1 MTNVFGGVISVSYP
15 AALSVELWNAKG
27 YQPLRPK
34 LYLFGLL
41 MALSLVARGQE
52 RYADIPAGEKHTIHD
67 NNFESSE
74 GWAAS
79 KRVDFIGGMAVMKKA
94 EISRPIELDFNR
106 SFEIEFYIAADDRYL
121 HFQLLLDD
129 QKLSFTPR
137 FRAMKAFDMVPA
149 LKIMQV
155 DQVNS
160 NYSGT
165 SLESFNIGE
174 REVCKYT
181 IRKYG
186 SLYYIFAKEQLIVTY
201 YFPPFKRLTIAAP
214 WAPVIRVDRIVVSYL
229 DSGGE
234 MIPAQPSGLAAQA
247 MSSGPGPDKPGRF
260 FGLLIGVSDY
270 LDNRLDLEKPARDA
284 QQLKAV
290 LTRNYVFT
298 DSTIAM
304 LINPTR
310 QNILVA
316 LYNLRKVVGPRDN
329 LLIFYAGHGYWDED
343 ARQGY
348 WWARDATAND
358 PSNWLSN
365 SDVREQIRSIKSK
378 HTLLISDA
386 CFSGGIFRT
395 RSAATLQQASIDV
408 QMLYKLPSR
417 RAITSG
423 TLTTVP
429 DKSVF
434 FEYLVKRLEEN
445 TTDFMTSQQLFDSF
459 RQAVIN
465 NSMVVPQDGVIAEAG
480 DEGGDF
486 VFVKKR

>member
-1 MTNVFGGVISVSYP
+1 
-15 AALSVELWNAKG
+15 
-27 YQPLRPK
+27 
-34 LYLFGLL
+34 
-41 MALSLVARGQE
+41 MAFSLAGRGQE
-52 RYADIPAGEKHTIHD
+52 RYADIPESQKRVILD
-67 NNFESSE
+67 DNFESNN
-74 GWAAS
+74 GWAAG
-79 KRVDFIGGMAVMKKA
+79 KKVEFLQGMAVMKKS
-94 EISRPIELDFNR
+94 EISRPLELDFNR
-106 SFEIEFYIAADDRYL
+106 SFEIELYIAADDRYL
-121 HFQLLLDD
+121 HFRLLLDD
-129 QKLSFTPR
+129 QKLDFTPR

-149 LKIMQV
+149 LKIMQG

-165 SLESFNIGE
+165 SLESYDIQE
-174 REVCKYT
+174 KEVCKYT

-186 SLYYIFAKEQLIVTY
+186 SLYYIYVKEQLVVTY

-214 WAPVIRVDRIVVSYL
+214 WAPVLRVDRMVISYL

-234 MIPAQPSGLAAQA
+234 LITTQPSGLAAPA
-247 MSSGPGPDKPGRF
+247 VSSSPGAEKPGRF
-260 FGLLIGVSDY
+260 YGLLIGVSDY

-284 QQLKAV
+284 QQLKSV
-290 LTRNYVFT
+290 LMQKYVFS
-298 DSTIAM
+298 DSTITL

-329 LLIFYAGHGYWDED
+329 LLIFYAGHGYWDEE

-395 RSAATLQQASIDV
+395 RSAAALHQASIDV

-434 FEYLVKRLEEN
+434 FEFLVKRLMEN
-445 TTDFMTSQQLFDSF
+445 TADFMTSQQLFDSF

-486 VFVKKR
+486 VFVKRK

>member
-1 MTNVFGGVISVSYP
+1 
-15 AALSVELWNAKG
+15 
-27 YQPLRPK
+27 
-34 LYLFGLL
+34 
-41 MALSLVARGQE
+41 MAFSLAGRGQE
-52 RYADIPAGEKHTIHD
+52 RYADIPESQKRVILD
-67 NNFESSE
+67 DNFESNK

-79 KRVDFIGGMAVMKKA
+79 KKVDFVGGMAVMKKA
-94 EISRPIELDFNR
+94 EISRPIDLDFSR
-106 SFEIEFYIAADDRYL
+106 SFEMELYIAADDAYL
-121 HFQLLLDD
+121 HFRIELDD
-129 QKLSFTPR
+129 QKLNFTPR

-149 LKIMQV
+149 LKIMQG
-155 DQVNS
+155 DQSNS

-165 SLESFNIGE
+165 SLEPYNIGE
-174 REVCKYT
+174 KEVCKYT

-186 SLYYIFAKEQLIVTY
+186 SLYYIFVKEQLVVTY

-214 WAPVIRVDRIVVSYL
+214 WAPVVRVDRMVISYL

-234 MIPAQPSGLAAQA
+234 MIATQPSGLPAPAV
-247 MSSGPGPDKPGRF
+247 SSGQGTEKPGRY

-270 LDNRLDLEKPARDA
+270 LDNRLDLDKPARDA
-284 QQLKAV
+284 QQLKSV
-290 LTRNYVFT
+290 LMQNYVFS
-298 DSTIAM
+298 DSTITL

-329 LLIFYAGHGYWDED
+329 LLIFYAGHGYWDEE

-395 RSAATLQQASIDV
+395 RSAAALQQASIDV

-434 FEYLVKRLEEN
+434 FEYLVKRLQEN
-445 TTDFMTSQQLFDSF
+445 TADFMTSQQLFDSF

-486 VFVKKR
+486 VFIRKK

>member
-1 MTNVFGGVISVSYP
+1 MKSGI
-15 AALSVELWNAKG
+15 L
-27 YQPLRPK
+27 
-34 LYLFGLL
+34 LF
-41 MALSLVARGQE
+41 SFLVTFSPSAWGQE
-52 RYADIPAGEKHTIHD
+52 RYSDIPESQKRVIFED
-67 NNFESSE
+67 NFESNN
-74 GWAAS
+74 GWAAG
-79 KRVDFIGGMAVMKKA
+79 KKVEFLQGMAVMKKT
-94 EISRPIELDFNR
+94 EISRPLELDFNR
-106 SFEIEFYIAADDRYL
+106 SFEMEFYIAADDRYL
-121 HFQLLLDD
+121 HFRFLLDD
-129 QKLSFTPR
+129 QKLDFSPR
-137 FRAMKAFDMVPA
+137 FRAMKAFDMVPS
-149 LKIMQV
+149 LKIMQG
-155 DQVNS
+155 DQSNS

-165 SLESFNIGE
+165 PLESFNIRE
-174 REVCKYT
+174 KEVCKYT

-186 SLYYIFAKEQLIVTY
+186 SLYYIFVKEQLVVTY

-214 WAPVIRVDRIVVSYL
+214 FAPVVRVDRMVISYL

-234 MIPAQPSGLAAQA
+234 LITNQPSPV
-247 MSSGPGPDKPGRF
+247 PGTVFNPATGQGMERPGRF
-260 FGLLIGVSDY
+260 YALLIGVSDY
-270 LDNRLDLEKPARDA
+270 LDNRLDLDKPATDA
-284 QQLKAV
+284 RQFRRV
-290 LTRNYVFT
+290 LVERYTFS
-298 DSTIAM
+298 DSTVT
-304 LINPTR
+304 LLVNPTR

-316 LYNLRKVVGPRDN
+316 LFNLRKVVGPRDN
-329 LLIFYAGHGYWDED
+329 LLIFYAGHGYWDEE

-395 RSAATLQQASIDV
+395 RSATALQQASIDV

-445 TTDFMTSQQLFDSF
+445 ATDFMTSQQLFDSF

-486 VFVKKR
+486 VFVRRKK

>member
-1 MTNVFGGVISVSYP
+1 MIFSLLLALSP
-15 AALSVELWNAKG
+15 AARA
-27 YQPLRPK
+27 
-34 LYLFGLL
+34 
-41 MALSLVARGQE
+41 QE
-52 RYADIPAGEKHTIHD
+52 RYADVPESQKRIVLD
-67 NNFESSE
+67 DNFESNN
-74 GWAAS
+74 GWVAG
-79 KRVDFIGGMAVMKKA
+79 KKVDFVGGMAVMKKS

-106 SFEIEFYIAADDRYL
+106 SFELEFYIAADNTYL
-121 HFQLLLDD
+121 HFRFLLGD
-129 QKLSFTPR
+129 QKLDFTPR

-149 LKIMQV
+149 LKIMQG

-165 SLESFNIGE
+165 SLESYNIRE
-174 REVCKYT
+174 KEVCKYT

-186 SLYYIFAKEQLIVTY
+186 SLYYIFVKEQLVVTY

-214 WAPVIRVDRIVVSYL
+214 WAPVVRVDRMVISYL
-229 DSGGE
+229 DSERE
-234 MIPAQPSGLAAQA
+234 MMATQPSGLAAPA
-247 MSSGPGPDKPGRF
+247 VSSSQGTEKPGRY

-270 LDNRLDLEKPARDA
+270 LDNRLDLEKPAGDA
-284 QQLKAV
+284 EHLKSV
-290 LTRNYVFT
+290 LMQDYVFSDT
-298 DSTIAM
+298 TTTL

-316 LYNLRKVVGPRDN
+316 LFNLRKVVGPRDN
-329 LLIFYAGHGYWDED
+329 LLIFYAGHGYWDEE

-395 RSAATLQQASIDV
+395 RSAAALQQASIDV

-445 TTDFMTSQQLFDSF
+445 ASDFMTSQQLFDSF

-486 VFVKKR
+486 VFIRRKK

>member
-1 MTNVFGGVISVSYP
+1 
-15 AALSVELWNAKG
+15 
-27 YQPLRPK
+27 
-34 LYLFGLL
+34 
-41 MALSLVARGQE
+41 MAFSLAGRGQE
-52 RYADIPAGEKHTIHD
+52 RYADIPESQKRVILD
-67 NNFESSE
+67 DNFESNN
-74 GWAAS
+74 GWAAG
-79 KRVDFIGGMAVMKKA
+79 KKVDFTGGTAVMKKA
-94 EISRPIELDFNR
+94 EISRPIDLDFNR
-106 SFEIEFYIAADDRYL
+106 SFEMEFFIAADDAYL
-121 HFQLLLDD
+121 HFRIELDD
-129 QKLSFTPR
+129 QKLNFTPR
-137 FRAMKAFDMVPA
+137 FRAVKAFDMVPA
-149 LKIMQV
+149 LKIMQG

-165 SLESFNIGE
+165 SLEPYNIGE
-174 REVCKYT
+174 KEVCKYT

-186 SLYYIFAKEQLIVTY
+186 SLYYIFVKEQLVVTY

-214 WAPVIRVDRIVVSYL
+214 WAPVVRVDRVVISYL

-234 MIPAQPSGLAAQA
+234 MMTTQPSGLAAPA
-247 MSSGPGPDKPGRF
+247 LSSSPGTEKAGRY

-284 QQLKAV
+284 QQLKSV
-290 LTRNYVFT
+290 LIQNYVFS
-298 DSTIAM
+298 DSAITL

-329 LLIFYAGHGYWDED
+329 LLIFYAGHGYWDEE

-395 RSAATLQQASIDV
+395 RSAAALQQASIDV

-434 FEYLVKRLEEN
+434 FEYLVKRLQEN
-445 TTDFMTSQQLFDSF
+445 TADFMTSQQLFDSF

-486 VFVKKR
+486 VFIRKK

>member
-1 MTNVFGGVISVSYP
+1 
-15 AALSVELWNAKG
+15 
-27 YQPLRPK
+27 
-34 LYLFGLL
+34 
-41 MALSLVARGQE
+41 MAFSLPGQGQE
-52 RYADIPAGEKHTIHD
+52 RYADIPESQKRVILD
-67 NNFESSE
+67 DNFEKNN

-79 KRVDFIGGMAVMKKA
+79 KKVDYLCGMAVMKKA
-94 EISRPIELDFNR
+94 EISRPIDLDFNR
-106 SFEIEFYIAADDRYL
+106 SFEMEFFIAADDAYL
-121 HFQLLLDD
+121 HFRIELDD
-129 QKLSFTPR
+129 QKLNFTPR

-149 LKIMQV
+149 LKIMQG
-155 DQVNS
+155 DQSNS

-165 SLESFNIGE
+165 SLESYNIGE
-174 REVCKYT
+174 KEVCKYT
-181 IRKYG
+181 LRKYG
-186 SLYYIFAKEQLIVTY
+186 SLYYIFVKEQLVVTY

-214 WAPVIRVDRIVVSYL
+214 WAPVVRVDRMVISYL

-234 MIPAQPSGLAAQA
+234 MLATQPSGLAAPA
-247 MSSGPGPDKPGRF
+247 VISSSGTDKPGRY

-270 LDNRLDLEKPARDA
+270 LDNRLDLDKPARDA
-284 QQLKAV
+284 QQLRSVLMQNYSFSDSAV
-290 LTRNYVFT
+290 TL
-298 DSTIAM
+298 

-316 LYNLRKVVGPRDN
+316 LFNLRKVVGPRDN
-329 LLIFYAGHGYWDED
+329 LLIFYAGHGYWDEE
-343 ARQGY
+343 ASQGY

-395 RSAATLQQASIDV
+395 RSAAALQQASIDV

-434 FEYLVKRLEEN
+434 FEYLVKRLMDN
-445 TTDFMTSQQLFDSF
+445 TADFMTSQQLFDSF

-486 VFVKKR
+486 VFIRKK

>member
-1 MTNVFGGVISVSYP
+1 MKTRLFLIS
-15 AALSVELWNAKG
+15 
-27 YQPLRPK
+27 
-34 LYLFGLL
+34 LL
-41 MALSLVARGQE
+41 MAVSLAGWTQE
-52 RYADIPAGEKHTIHD
+52 RYSDIPESQKRIIFED
-67 NNFESSE
+67 NFETNN
-74 GWAAS
+74 GWAAG
-79 KRVDFIGGMAVMKKA
+79 KKVEFLQGMAVMKKT
-94 EISRPIELDFNR
+94 EISRPLELDFNR
-106 SFEIEFYIAADDRYL
+106 SFEMEFYIVADDRYL
-121 HFQLLLDD
+121 HFRFLLDD
-129 QKLSFTPR
+129 QKLDFTPR

-149 LKIMQV
+149 LKIMQG

-165 SLESFNIGE
+165 SLESFNIRE
-174 REVCKYT
+174 KEVCKYT

-186 SLYYIFAKEQLIVTY
+186 SLYYIFVKEQLVVTY

-214 WAPVIRVDRIVVSYL
+214 WAPVMRVDRMVISYL
-229 DSGGE
+229 DAGGE
-234 MIPAQPSGLAAQA
+234 LIANQPSPAAGA
-247 MSSGPGPDKPGRF
+247 AITPASGSSTERPGRF
-260 FGLLIGVSDY
+260 YALLIGVSDY

-284 QQLKAV
+284 QQLKRV
-290 LTRNYVFT
+290 LMDRYTFS
-298 DSTIAM
+298 DSTVTLLM
-304 LINPTR
+304 NPTR
-310 QNILVA
+310 QNILIA
-316 LYNLRKVVGPRDN
+316 LFNLRKVVGPRDN
-329 LLIFYAGHGYWDED
+329 LLIFYAGHGYWDEE

-395 RSAATLQQASIDV
+395 RSAAALQQASIDV

-486 VFVKKR
+486 VFIRRKAPN

>member
-1 MTNVFGGVISVSYP
+1 MTF
-15 AALSVELWNAKG
+15 
-27 YQPLRPK
+27 
-34 LYLFGLL
+34 
-41 MALSLVARGQE
+41 SLTGRGQE
-52 RYADIPAGEKHTIHD
+52 RYADIPESQKRVILD
-67 NNFESSE
+67 DNFENNN

-79 KRVDFIGGMAVMKKA
+79 KKVDYLGGMAVMKKA
-94 EISRPIELDFNR
+94 EISRPVDLDFSR
-106 SFEIEFYIAADDRYL
+106 SFEMEFYIAADDAYL
-121 HFQLLLDD
+121 HFRIELDD
-129 QKLSFTPR
+129 QKLNFTPR

-149 LKIMQV
+149 LKIMQG
-155 DQVNS
+155 DQSNS

-165 SLESFNIGE
+165 SLEPFNIGE
-174 REVCKYT
+174 KEVCKYT

-186 SLYYIFAKEQLIVTY
+186 SLYYIFVKEQLVVTY

-214 WAPVIRVDRIVVSYL
+214 WAPVVRVDRMVISYL

-234 MIPAQPSGLAAQA
+234 MIATQPSGLAAPA
-247 MSSGPGPDKPGRF
+247 VSASPGTEKPGRF

-284 QQLKAV
+284 QQLKSV
-290 LTRNYVFT
+290 LMQNYVFS
-298 DSTIAM
+298 DSTITL

-316 LYNLRKVVGPRDN
+316 LFNLRKMVGPRDN
-329 LLIFYAGHGYWDED
+329 LLIFYAGHGYWDEE

-386 CFSGGIFRT
+386 CFSGGIFST
-395 RSAATLQQASIDV
+395 RSAAALQQASIDV

-434 FEYLVKRLEEN
+434 FEYLVKRLVEN
-445 TTDFMTSQQLFDSF
+445 RADFMTSQQLFDSF

-486 VFVKKR
+486 VFIRRKYPD